1 MPKKR
6 ANEKEKEERPILNSY
21 GFNQTL
27 KINNFQTKKKVKQQN
42 FFFKNKNVN

>member
-27 KINNFQTKKKVKQQN
+27 KINNFQTKKKVKAIELLFQKQEC
-42 FFFKNKNVN
+42 